1 MPRDDIAICTHRK
14 KAPELTGEKGKGK
27 RKEEKKGNK
36 DTQFVSQTNVS
47 TMSTKKG
54 RCLEIVSEGGKVSK
68 EGKVYTR
75 ILELTL
81 QKI

>member
-14 KAPELTGEKGKGK
+14 KAPELTGKRGKG
-27 RKEEKKGNK
+27 RGGKEEKKGNK
-36 DTQFVSQTNVS
+36 DTQFESQTNVS

-54 RCLEIVSEGGKVSK
+54 KGLKVVSEGGKVSK

-75 ILELTL
+75 IL
-81 QKI
+81 